1 MKTDDLITLLAADPV
16 PPAFSAPRIALR
28 LLGTVAACAGLFL
41 LAAGPRP
48 DLAAKLV
55 LPFVAAK
62 TLLAALTCALAL
74 AAVLRLARPQARRGI
89 ALLLLPALIAAGL
102 WLYGFTT
109 RPPEVR
115 FADVTL
121 PAVAECLGLILLLSA
136 IPAVVALR
144 LVREGASIHPRLS
157 AALAG
162 LAAAAGAATG
172 YSFFCT
178 QDNPV
183 FYVTWYGAA
192 MLIVAGLSARFGADL
207 LRW

>member
-1 MKTDDLITLLAADPV
+1 MKTDELIALLAADPA
-16 PPAFSAPRIALR
+16 PASFSPGRIALL
-28 LLGTVAACAGLFL
+28 LLGAVAATAGLFL
-41 LAAGPRP
+41 ALAGPRP
-48 DLAAKLV
+48 DLAVALPQPLV
-55 LPFVAAK
+55 LAK
-62 TLLAALTCALAL
+62 TLLAALTCALAMVT
-74 AAVLRLARPQARRGI
+74 VLRLARPQARGGA
-89 ALLLLPALIAAGL
+89 ALLLLPAVVAAGL
-102 WLYGFTT
+102 WSYGFAT
-109 RPPEVR
+109 RLPEAR

-121 PAVAECLGLILLLSA
+121 PAVGECLGFILLLSA

-144 LVREGASIHPRLS
+144 LLREGASTHPQLS

-192 MLIVAGLSARFGADL
+192 MLIVAAVSARFGARL